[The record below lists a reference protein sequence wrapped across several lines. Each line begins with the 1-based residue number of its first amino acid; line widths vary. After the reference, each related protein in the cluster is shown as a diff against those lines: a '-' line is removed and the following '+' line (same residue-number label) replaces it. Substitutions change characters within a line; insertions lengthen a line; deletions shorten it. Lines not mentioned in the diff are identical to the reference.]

1 MFLNDFRYA
10 IRMLRRTPLFTF
22 AAILTLALGIGVTTA
37 IFIVVNTEM
46 LRALPF
52 GHPSRL
58 VWVAEK
64 NDKLKLPVWAASVLN
79 HLSWKEQTKTV
90 DSLSLIGFGSFNLTG
105 RSDPEQIPGSTI
117 SPPSFLCSKFTLYIL
132 TTRWWALPGHRPG
145 LARFAGQWRCVDSS
159 DYRPRSPG

>member
-1 MFLNDFRYA
+1 MFLKDLRYA

-22 AAILTLALGIGVTTA
+22 AAVLTLALGIGVTTA

-117 SPPSFLCSKFTLYIL
+117 SPSLFSLLEIHPIYLDHTVVGF
-132 TTRWWALPGHRPG
+132 
-145 LARFAGQWRCVDSS
+145 ARASP
-159 DYRPRSPG
+159 RPRSLCWPMAMCGLL